1 MKCESYM
8 HVDKCTTMNLL
19 AVDERNMCYL
29 QYFLW
34 LQNCTSEMWNPKCLV
49 QYKYNGTVVISFLI
63 ECVCSPETAGFLGD
77 QAMVQP
83 TWGRTNN
90 SLTSYHLGL
99 LGISSLAGRSYNAQV
114 GLLWLVVPLPF
125 LFSAGKGK
133 KKESNHFLDLL
144 SSKNSNWTGA
154 MHLISATLMAMCDL
168 GLTCMDSSVQRVLTK
183 VHCKPSEWQILLRY
197 KLNFF
202 LSNWVIDP
210 PFTWRRCEG
219 QDRGVFSLWF

>member
-83 TWGRTNN
+83 TWGRTNS

-99 LGISSLAGRSYNAQV
+99 LGISSLAGRSYHAQV

-125 LFSAGKGK
+125 LFSAGKGKKKKLSLAKKK

-168 GLTCMDSSVQRVLTK
+168 GLTCMDSSVLIKKMYGLKCSKGIDASSLQAKRMANLVK
-183 VHCKPSEWQILLRY
+183 V
-197 KLNFF
+197 
-202 LSNWVIDP
+202 
-210 PFTWRRCEG
+210 
-219 QDRGVFSLWF
+219 